1 MNIIP
6 EYEEILCGI
15 RSQFSF
21 RHFCFGEAANEKIA
35 LQVMKY
41 AIEKLLKWTPE
52 QAFRFFTP
60 EIVKKMKLEPLL
72 KYIRFPCERSYEDTD
87 YIVSLLYPKQ
97 VTYPFQK
104 RVIQVYERV
113 LAGEIKYPKDYMYGN
128 KGLIRSHICLQY
140 ALKKSR
146 LFNSKEELYHFF
158 STSQC
163 SRFLKDMKLYQLYC
177 NFYKTPVDYLHNSLS
192 PDMRNEL
199 YYQYYLF
206 SYLYRQ
212 KYRCEPPNLSD
223 VKEEIRKVQK
233 REAHRR
239 ASTENTEGT

>member
-15 RSQFSF
+15 RYQFSF
-21 RHFCFGEAANEKIA
+21 RHFSFGEATNEKIA

-52 QAFRFFTP
+52 QAFCFFTP
-60 EIVKKMKLEPLL
+60 DIVRKMKLEPLL
-72 KYIRFPCERSYEDTD
+72 KYIRFPCELSHLDTD
-87 YIVSLLYPKQ
+87 YIVSMLYPKQ

-104 RVIQVYERV
+104 RVIEVYKKV
-113 LAGEIKYPKDYMYGN
+113 LAGETKYPKDYMYGN

-140 ALKKSR
+140 ALKESR
-146 LFNSKEELYHFF
+146 LFNNKEELYHFF

-163 SRFLKDMKLYQLYC
+163 SKFLKDKKLYQLYC

-199 YYQYYLF
+199 YYQFYLF
-206 SYLYRQ
+206 VYYYRQ
-212 KYRCEPPNLSD
+212 KYRCEPPKLSKA
-223 VKEEIRKVQK
+223 KEEVEKALRKEQMKK
-233 REAHRR
+233 RP
-239 ASTENTEGT
+239 